1 MTPHGLPTTTFSAF
15 WHASDN
21 SLGERVTPAID
32 SSALAVATSSA
43 ALDATPAPSGTSDST
58 YAQSVSCAFL
68 FD

>member
-21 SLGERVTPAID
+21 SLGESVTPAID

-43 ALDATPAPSGTSDST
+43 ALDATPAPSGTSD
-58 YAQSVSCAFL
+58 
-68 FD
+68 